1 MRIVC
6 TNLLLVVLASRL
18 SGQQAKNKT
27 LIPQDPLDHA
37 VATYDSMRT
46 LRAQFLQV
54 NTHPLTGLVD
64 SVRGEIFIERP
75 DKFSIRYSYP
85 GRDRVV
91 DDREYLWSYAP
102 GSAETI
108 VVRQRGGGWKPLVIG
123 WSLMF
128 LTNPRPRYMISYQGP
143 AGAEEIR
150 GARLVIINQTDR
162 DRLPTARVW
171 VDDTTGL
178 ARRVEIHQLN
188 RVTSVIT
195 FSRVVL
201 NAPLPP
207 STFKFVVPKGAK
219 LVTID
224 R

>member
-1 MRIVC
+1 MRVFVS
-6 TNLLLVVLASRL
+6 TLFLVALASR
-18 SGQQAKNKT
+18 GDAQHAKSKAPT
-27 LIPQDPLDHA
+27 QLDPLDHA
-37 VATYDSMRT
+37 IATYDSMRT

-54 NTHPLTGLVD
+54 NTHWATGLVD

-75 DKFSIRYSYP
+75 NKYSIRSSYP
-85 GRDRVV
+85 GRDHIVA
-91 DDREYLWSYAP
+91 DGKYLWSYSP
-102 GSAETI
+102 GSAPGMA
-108 VVRQRGGGWKPLVIG
+108 VRQLGGGISPLVIG
-123 WSLMF
+123 WSLRF

-150 GARLVIINQTDR
+150 GARLVIINQPDPN
-162 DRLPTARVW
+162 RLPTARVW
-171 VDDTTGL
+171 VDDITGL

-195 FSRVVL
+195 FSQAEL
-201 NAPLPP
+201 NAALPP
-207 STFKFVVPKGAK
+207 STFEFVVPKGVR